1 MELRTEAYLSEP
13 VIDVLRK
20 HGAGLILSH
29 WTWLPALKMQ
39 FSRAGNRFITAGG
52 QAVIRLM
59 TPIGI
64 RYEDAYAKAFP
75 FDRLIEE
82 MIQPGMIPQTA
93 QLMWEAL
100 RSDVEINI
108 IINNRAAG
116 NAPRLA
122 QRIIGE
128 FVEMGRKKQSPA
140 P

>member
-1 MELRTEAYLSEP
+1 
-13 VIDVLRK
+13 
-20 HGAGLILSH
+20 AG
-29 WTWLPALKMQ
+29 
-39 FSRAGNRFITAGG
+39 R

-59 TPIGI
+59 TPIGT

-93 QLMWEAL
+93 GLMREAL
-100 RSDVEINI
+100 RNDVELNI

-116 NAPRLA
+116 NAPLLA

-128 FVEMGRKKQSPA
+128 FVEMGRKSSEVKP
-140 P
+140 